1 MKERTAKECFIRA
14 VRTFGQAA
22 AGYIVANAA
31 ASLAGVVKTDMMKS
45 TLIGLGVSAVAAGLS
60 ALMNLPCA
68 ADKSSGGETVAQDA
82 QVPDT
87 QDAAELS
94 AADKSSGGGRGG
106 GK

>member
-1 MKERTAKECFIRA
+1 M
-14 VRTFGQAA
+14 
-22 AGYIVANAA
+22 ANAA
-31 ASLAGVVKTDMMKS
+31 ASLAGVVKTDMLKS

-87 QDAAELS
+87 QDAAALS
-94 AADKSSGGGRGG
+94 AADKSSGDVRGG
-106 GK
+106 GE